1 MRYKSFRIQNYKAI
15 KDLTVQLDGQNLVP
29 IIGLNETG
37 KSSILQAIFSF
48 DFFNDDQYNKDFIN
62 FEYIRNRFETQRNP
76 IIEAKIENVDTIELI
91 NNAVN
96 YIITQKEKDFI
107 EFSRYKNE
115 KGFNKREYLNSF
127 NKKLFSFLENK
138 ISNITKESDFKI
150 AREFSISQNGLWNNK
165 YKILNLF
172 IQDIEENIIVNG
184 IYEEEIRLF
193 IQQDELE
200 QLIGKSIL
208 INLPRIIYID
218 DFKDEIPY

>member
-138 ISNITKESDFKI
+138 ISNITK
-150 AREFSISQNGLWNNK
+150 
-165 YKILNLF
+165 
-172 IQDIEENIIVNG
+172 
-184 IYEEEIRLF
+184 
-193 IQQDELE
+193 
-200 QLIGKSIL
+200 
-208 INLPRIIYID
+208 
-218 DFKDEIPY
+218 